1 MANKEGGQA
10 SGILRISLHLS
21 KKLKMIIMG
30 YVYWAYVKLKVFLS
44 NSSLPYLHIFKIQQ
58 VCIILRC

>member
-21 KKLKMIIMG
+21 KKLEMIIHG
-30 YVYWAYVKLKVFLS
+30 VCLLS
-44 NSSLPYLHIFKIQQ
+44 LCIVVEGIPSNFSLPYLHIFKIQ
-58 VCIILRC
+58 